1 MLQKSSQAPL
11 FSIVLPTYGVEPY
24 IAQVLTCLQNQ
35 TYSDFEVLVVDDA
48 SPDQSA
54 AIAQHF
60 ADQDA
65 RIRII
70 HHADNQGLSAAR
82 NSGISFAKGCYIT
95 FFDPDDTYEP
105 QLLEKVAE
113 SLDRQCAQ
121 IVLFGHT
128 EDTCNEAGEI
138 TQSLAYPVP
147 VLPLIESPATSA
159 SSHSANNTDRADNAD
174 KSTNSAVVTEASSEC
189 AEGHEY
195 PTPEAFHSMVLTWEK
210 NIHYGYAWNKFYDLA
225 FIKEY
230 RLKFKN
236 NPLIEDLEFNVEA
249 FSCAQTVNVV
259 SEPLYHY
266 AKREQGNLTNKF
278 EPRYFELHQRRIQL
292 LVDQQKAWGLWND
305 ESRAAL
311 GSLYA
316 RYIISALERNN
327 DPRAHMLGSDK
338 KAFVGTL
345 YESKLFNELIP
356 YAQASSPFLNAA
368 YRPLKRKSIAGA
380 LAIGKTVHTAKQSAS
395 GVLQKIKAKR

>member
-1 MLQKSSQAPL
+1 MGALQRSSHIPL
-11 FSIVLPTYGVEPY
+11 FSIILPTYGVESY
-24 IAQVLTCLQNQ
+24 IAQALTCLRNQ
-35 TYSDFEVLVVDDA
+35 IYSDFEVLVVDDA
-48 SPDQSA
+48 SPDQSV
-54 AIAQHF
+54 AIAQRF
-60 ADQDA
+60 ADQDE

-70 HHADNQGLSAAR
+70 HHTDNQGLSAAR
-82 NSGISFAKGCYIT
+82 NSGISFAKGRYIT

-113 SLDRQCAQ
+113 SLDRQRAQ
-121 IVLFGHT
+121 IILFGHT

-147 VLPLIESPATSA
+147 ISSSKEPPEESSVGSSAIPSATSA
-159 SSHSANNTDRADNAD
+159 T
-174 KSTNSAVVTEASSEC
+174 
-189 AEGHEY
+189 HEY
-195 PTPEAFHSMVLTWEK
+195 QSPEAFHPMVLTWEK

-249 FSCAQTVNVV
+249 FSCARTVNVV

-266 AKREQGNLTNKF
+266 AKREQANLTNKF

-368 YRPLKRKSIAGA
+368 YQPLKHKSIAGA
-380 LAIGKTVHTAKQSAS
+380 LAIGKTVHVAKQSAS
-395 GVLQKIKAKR
+395 GALQKIKAKR

>member
-1 MLQKSSQAPL
+1 MGALQRSSHIPL
-11 FSIVLPTYGVEPY
+11 FSIILPTYGVESY
-24 IAQVLTCLQNQ
+24 IAQALTCLRNQ

-48 SPDQSA
+48 SPDQSV
-54 AIAQHF
+54 AIAQRF
-60 ADQDA
+60 ADQDE

-70 HHADNQGLSAAR
+70 HHTDNQGLSAAR
-82 NSGISFAKGCYIT
+82 NSGISLAKGRYIT

-113 SLDRQCAQ
+113 SLDRQRAQ
-121 IVLFGHT
+121 IILFGHT

-147 VLPLIESPATSA
+147 ISSSKEPPEESSVGSSAIPSATSA
-159 SSHSANNTDRADNAD
+159 T
-174 KSTNSAVVTEASSEC
+174 
-189 AEGHEY
+189 HEY
-195 PTPEAFHSMVLTWEK
+195 QSPEAFHPMVLTWEK

-225 FIKEY
+225 FIKEH

-249 FSCAQTVNVV
+249 FSCARTVNVV

-266 AKREQGNLTNKF
+266 AKREQANLTNKF

-368 YRPLKRKSIAGA
+368 YQPLKHKSIAGA
-380 LAIGKTVHTAKQSAS
+380 LAIGKTVHVAKQSAS
-395 GVLQKIKAKR
+395 GALQKIKAKR

>member
-1 MLQKSSQAPL
+1 MGALQRSSHIPL
-11 FSIVLPTYGVEPY
+11 FSIILPTYGVESY
-24 IAQVLTCLQNQ
+24 IAQALTCLRNQ

-48 SPDQSA
+48 SPDQSV
-54 AIAQHF
+54 AIAQRF
-60 ADQDA
+60 ADQDE

-70 HHADNQGLSAAR
+70 HHTDNQGLSAAR
-82 NSGISFAKGCYIT
+82 NSGISFAKGRYIT

-113 SLDRQCAQ
+113 SLDRQRAQ
-121 IVLFGHT
+121 IILFGHT
-128 EDTCNEAGEI
+128 EDTCNEAGGI

-147 VLPLIESPATSA
+147 ISSSKEPPEESSAGSSAIPSATSA
-159 SSHSANNTDRADNAD
+159 T
-174 KSTNSAVVTEASSEC
+174 
-189 AEGHEY
+189 HEY
-195 PTPEAFHSMVLTWEK
+195 QSPEAFHPMVLTWEK
-210 NIHYGYAWNKFYDLA
+210 NIHYGYAWNKFYNLA
-225 FIKEY
+225 FIKEH

-278 EPRYFELHQRRIQL
+278 EPCYFELHQRRIQL

-305 ESRAAL
+305 ESRAVL

-368 YRPLKRKSIAGA
+368 YRPLRHKSIAGA
-380 LAIGKTVHTAKQSAS
+380 LAIGKTVHVAKQSAS
-395 GVLQKIKAKR
+395 GALQKIKAKR

>member
-1 MLQKSSQAPL
+1 MGALQRSSHIPL
-11 FSIVLPTYGVEPY
+11 FSIILPTYGVESY
-24 IAQVLTCLQNQ
+24 IAQALTCLRNQ
-35 TYSDFEVLVVDDA
+35 IYSDFEVLVVDDA
-48 SPDQSA
+48 SPDQSV
-54 AIAQHF
+54 AIAQRF
-60 ADQDA
+60 ADQDE

-70 HHADNQGLSAAR
+70 HHTDNQGLSAAR
-82 NSGISFAKGCYIT
+82 NSGISFAKGRYIT

-113 SLDRQCAQ
+113 SLDRQRAQ
-121 IVLFGHT
+121 IILFGHT

-147 VLPLIESPATSA
+147 ISSSKESPEESSAGSSAIPSATSA
-159 SSHSANNTDRADNAD
+159 T
-174 KSTNSAVVTEASSEC
+174 
-189 AEGHEY
+189 HEY
-195 PTPEAFHSMVLTWEK
+195 QSPEAFHPMVLTWEK
-210 NIHYGYAWNKFYDLA
+210 NIHYGYAWNKFYNLA
-225 FIKEY
+225 FIKEH

-249 FSCAQTVNVV
+249 FSCARTVNVV

-278 EPRYFELHQRRIQL
+278 EPCYFELHQRRIQL

-305 ESRAAL
+305 ESRAVL

-368 YRPLKRKSIAGA
+368 YQPLKRKSIAGA
-380 LAIGKTVHTAKQSAS
+380 LALGKAVHATKQSAS
-395 GVLQKIKAKR
+395 GALQKIKAKR

>member
-1 MLQKSSQAPL
+1 MGALQRSSHIPL
-11 FSIVLPTYGVEPY
+11 FSIILPTYGVESY
-24 IAQVLTCLQNQ
+24 IAQALTCLRNQ

-48 SPDQSA
+48 SPDQSV
-54 AIAQHF
+54 AIAQRF
-60 ADQDA
+60 ADQDE

-70 HHADNQGLSAAR
+70 HHTDNQGLSAAR
-82 NSGISFAKGCYIT
+82 NSGISFAKGRYIT

-113 SLDRQCAQ
+113 SLDRQRAQ
-121 IVLFGHT
+121 IILFGHT
-128 EDTCNEAGEI
+128 EDVYNEAGEI
-138 TQSLAYPVP
+138 TQSLAYSVP
-147 VLPLIESPATSA
+147 ISSSKEPSEESSVGSSAIPSATSA
-159 SSHSANNTDRADNAD
+159 T
-174 KSTNSAVVTEASSEC
+174 
-189 AEGHEY
+189 HEY
-195 PTPEAFHSMVLTWEK
+195 QSPEAFHPMVLTWEK

-225 FIKEY
+225 FIKEH

-278 EPRYFELHQRRIQL
+278 EPCYFELHQRRIQL

-305 ESRAAL
+305 ESRAVL

-327 DPRAHMLGSDK
+327 DPRAHMPGSDK

-368 YRPLKRKSIAGA
+368 YRPLRHKSIAGA
-380 LAIGKTVHTAKQSAS
+380 LAIGKTVHVAKQSAS
-395 GVLQKIKAKR
+395 GALQKIKAKR

>member
-1 MLQKSSQAPL
+1 MGALQRSSHIPL
-11 FSIVLPTYGVEPY
+11 FSIILPTYGVESY
-24 IAQVLTCLQNQ
+24 IAQALTCLRNQ
-35 TYSDFEVLVVDDA
+35 IYSDFEVLVVDDA
-48 SPDQSA
+48 SPDQSV
-54 AIAQHF
+54 AIAQRF
-60 ADQDA
+60 ADQDE

-70 HHADNQGLSAAR
+70 HHTDNQGLSAAR
-82 NSGISFAKGCYIT
+82 NSGISFAKGRYIT

-113 SLDRQCAQ
+113 SLDRQRAQ
-121 IVLFGHT
+121 IILFGHT

-147 VLPLIESPATSA
+147 ISSSKEPPEESSVGSSAIPSATSA
-159 SSHSANNTDRADNAD
+159 T
-174 KSTNSAVVTEASSEC
+174 
-189 AEGHEY
+189 HEY
-195 PTPEAFHSMVLTWEK
+195 QSPEAFHPMVLTWEK

-225 FIKEY
+225 FIKEH

-249 FSCAQTVNVV
+249 FSCARTVNVV

-266 AKREQGNLTNKF
+266 AKREQANLTNKF

-316 RYIISALERNN
+316 RYIISAFERNN

-368 YRPLKRKSIAGA
+368 YQPLKHKSIAGA
-380 LAIGKTVHTAKQSAS
+380 LAIGKTVHVAKQSAS
-395 GVLQKIKAKR
+395 GALQKIKAKR

>member
-1 MLQKSSQAPL
+1 MGALQRSSHIPL
-11 FSIVLPTYGVEPY
+11 FSIVLPTYGVESY
-24 IAQVLTCLQNQ
+24 IAQALTCLRNQ

-48 SPDQSA
+48 SPDQSV
-54 AIAQHF
+54 AIAQRF
-60 ADQDA
+60 ADQDE

-82 NSGISFAKGCYIT
+82 NSGLSFAKGRYIT

-105 QLLEKVAE
+105 QLLEKVSE
-113 SLDRQCAQ
+113 SLDRQRAQ
-121 IVLFGHT
+121 IILFGHT

-147 VLPLIESPATSA
+147 ISSSKEPPEESSVGSSAIPSATSA
-159 SSHSANNTDRADNAD
+159 T
-174 KSTNSAVVTEASSEC
+174 
-189 AEGHEY
+189 HEY
-195 PTPEAFHSMVLTWEK
+195 QSPEAFHPMVLTWEK

-225 FIKEY
+225 FIKEH

-249 FSCAQTVNVV
+249 FSCARTVNVV

-266 AKREQGNLTNKF
+266 AKREQANLTNKF
-278 EPRYFELHQRRIQL
+278 EPCYFELHQRRIQL
-292 LVDQQKAWGLWND
+292 LVDQQKAWGLWNG

-368 YRPLKRKSIAGA
+368 YQPLKHKSIAGA
-380 LAIGKTVHTAKQSAS
+380 LAIGKTVHVAKQSAS
-395 GVLQKIKAKR
+395 GALQKIKAKR

>member
-1 MLQKSSQAPL
+1 MGALQRSSHIPL
-11 FSIVLPTYGVEPY
+11 FSIILPTYGVESY
-24 IAQVLTCLQNQ
+24 IAQALTCLRNQ

-48 SPDQSA
+48 SPDQSV
-54 AIAQHF
+54 AIAQRF
-60 ADQDA
+60 ADQDE

-70 HHADNQGLSAAR
+70 HHTDNQGLSAAR
-82 NSGISFAKGCYIT
+82 NSGISFAKGRYIT

-113 SLDRQCAQ
+113 SLDRQRAQ
-121 IVLFGHT
+121 IILFGHT

-147 VLPLIESPATSA
+147 ISSSKEPPEESSVGSSAIPSATSA
-159 SSHSANNTDRADNAD
+159 T
-174 KSTNSAVVTEASSEC
+174 
-189 AEGHEY
+189 HEY
-195 PTPEAFHSMVLTWEK
+195 QSPEAFHPMVLTWEK

-225 FIKEY
+225 FIKEH

-278 EPRYFELHQRRIQL
+278 EPCYFELHQRRIQL

-305 ESRAAL
+305 ESRAVL

-368 YRPLKRKSIAGA
+368 YRPLKHKSIAGA
-380 LAIGKTVHTAKQSAS
+380 LAIGKTVHVAKQSAS
-395 GVLQKIKAKR
+395 GALQKIKAKR

>member
-1 MLQKSSQAPL
+1 MGALQRSSHIPL
-11 FSIVLPTYGVEPY
+11 FSIILPTYGVESY
-24 IAQVLTCLQNQ
+24 IAQALTCLRNQ
-35 TYSDFEVLVVDDA
+35 TYFDFEVLVVDDA
-48 SPDQSA
+48 SPDQSV
-54 AIAQHF
+54 AIAQRF
-60 ADQDA
+60 ADQDE

-70 HHADNQGLSAAR
+70 HHTDNQGLSAAR
-82 NSGISFAKGCYIT
+82 NSGISFAKGRYIT

-113 SLDRQCAQ
+113 SLDWQRAQ
-121 IVLFGHT
+121 IILFGHT

-147 VLPLIESPATSA
+147 ISSSKEPPEESSAGSSAIPSATSA
-159 SSHSANNTDRADNAD
+159 T
-174 KSTNSAVVTEASSEC
+174 
-189 AEGHEY
+189 HEY
-195 PTPEAFHSMVLTWEK
+195 QSPEAFHSMVLTWEK

-225 FIKEY
+225 FIKEH

-249 FSCAQTVNVV
+249 FSCARTVNVV

-266 AKREQGNLTNKF
+266 AKREQANLTNKF

-368 YRPLKRKSIAGA
+368 YRPLKHKSIAGA
-380 LAIGKTVHTAKQSAS
+380 LAIGKTVHVAKQSAS
-395 GVLQKIKAKR
+395 GALQKIKAKR

>member
-1 MLQKSSQAPL
+1 MGALQRSSHIPL
-11 FSIVLPTYGVEPY
+11 FSIILPTYGIESY
-24 IAQVLTCLQNQ
+24 IAQALTCLRNQ

-48 SPDQSA
+48 SPDQSV
-54 AIAQHF
+54 AIAQRF
-60 ADQDA
+60 ADQDE

-70 HHADNQGLSAAR
+70 HHTDNQGLSAAR
-82 NSGISFAKGCYIT
+82 NSGISFAKGRYIT

-113 SLDRQCAQ
+113 SLDRQRAQ
-121 IVLFGHT
+121 IILFGHT

-147 VLPLIESPATSA
+147 ISSSKEPPEESSVGSSAIPSATSA
-159 SSHSANNTDRADNAD
+159 T
-174 KSTNSAVVTEASSEC
+174 
-189 AEGHEY
+189 HEY
-195 PTPEAFHSMVLTWEK
+195 QSPEAFHPMVLTWEK

-225 FIKEY
+225 FIKEH

-278 EPRYFELHQRRIQL
+278 EPCYFELHQRRIQL

-368 YRPLKRKSIAGA
+368 YQPLKHKSIAGA
-380 LAIGKTVHTAKQSAS
+380 LAIGKTVHVAKQSAS
-395 GVLQKIKAKR
+395 GALQKIKAKR

>member
-1 MLQKSSQAPL
+1 MGALQRSSHIPL
-11 FSIVLPTYGVEPY
+11 FSIILPTYGVESY
-24 IAQVLTCLQNQ
+24 IAQALTCLRNQ
-35 TYSDFEVLVVDDA
+35 TYFDFEVLVVDDA
-48 SPDQSA
+48 SPDQSV
-54 AIAQHF
+54 AIAQRF
-60 ADQDA
+60 ADQDE

-70 HHADNQGLSAAR
+70 HHTDNQGLSAAR
-82 NSGISFAKGCYIT
+82 NSGISFAKGRYIT

-113 SLDRQCAQ
+113 SLDRQRAQ
-121 IVLFGHT
+121 IILFGHT

-147 VLPLIESPATSA
+147 ISSSKEPPEESSVGSSAIPSATSA
-159 SSHSANNTDRADNAD
+159 T
-174 KSTNSAVVTEASSEC
+174 
-189 AEGHEY
+189 HEY
-195 PTPEAFHSMVLTWEK
+195 QSPEAFHPMVLTWEK

-225 FIKEY
+225 FIKEH

-278 EPRYFELHQRRIQL
+278 EPCYFELHQRRIQL

-305 ESRAAL
+305 ESRAVL

-368 YRPLKRKSIAGA
+368 YQPLKRKSIAGA

>member
-1 MLQKSSQAPL
+1 MGALQRSSHIPL
-11 FSIVLPTYGVEPY
+11 FSIILPTYGVESY
-24 IAQVLTCLQNQ
+24 IAQALACLRNQ

-48 SPDQSA
+48 SPDQSV
-54 AIAQHF
+54 AIAQRF
-60 ADQDA
+60 ADQDE

-70 HHADNQGLSAAR
+70 HHTDNQGLSAAR
-82 NSGISFAKGCYIT
+82 NSGISFAKGRYIT

-113 SLDRQCAQ
+113 SLDRQRAQ
-121 IVLFGHT
+121 IILFGHT
-128 EDTCNEAGEI
+128 EDIYNEAGEI

-147 VLPLIESPATSA
+147 VLPLEESPAESPVASAMTSTA
-159 SSHSANNTDRADNAD
+159 Y
-174 KSTNSAVVTEASSEC
+174 
-189 AEGHEY
+189 EY
-195 PTPEAFHSMVLTWEK
+195 QSPDAFHSMVLTWEK

-225 FIKEY
+225 FIKEHN
-230 RLKFKN
+230 LTFKN

-249 FSCAQTVNVV
+249 FSCARTVNVV

-368 YRPLKRKSIAGA
+368 YQPLKHKSIAGA
-380 LAIGKTVHTAKQSAS
+380 LALGKAVHATKQSAS

>member
-1 MLQKSSQAPL
+1 MGALQRSSHIPL
-11 FSIVLPTYGVEPY
+11 FSIILPTYGVESY
-24 IAQVLTCLQNQ
+24 IAQALTCLRNQ

-48 SPDQSA
+48 SPDQSI
-54 AIAQHF
+54 AIAQRF
-60 ADQDA
+60 ADQDE

-82 NSGISFAKGCYIT
+82 NSGLSFAKGRYIT

-113 SLDRQCAQ
+113 SLDRQRAQ
-121 IVLFGHT
+121 IILFGHT
-128 EDTCNEAGEI
+128 EDVYNEAGEI
-138 TQSLAYPVP
+138 TQSLAYSVP
-147 VLPLIESPATSA
+147 ISSSKEPSEESSVGSSAIPSATSA
-159 SSHSANNTDRADNAD
+159 T
-174 KSTNSAVVTEASSEC
+174 
-189 AEGHEY
+189 HEY
-195 PTPEAFHSMVLTWEK
+195 QSPEAFHPMVLTWEK

-225 FIKEY
+225 FIKEH

-249 FSCAQTVNVV
+249 FSCARTVNVV

-278 EPRYFELHQRRIQL
+278 EPCYFELHQRRIQL

-305 ESRAAL
+305 ESRAVL

-368 YRPLKRKSIAGA
+368 YRPLRHKSIAGA
-380 LAIGKTVHTAKQSAS
+380 LAIGKTVHVAKQSAS
-395 GVLQKIKAKR
+395 GALQKIKAKR

>member
-1 MLQKSSQAPL
+1 MGALQRSSHIPL
-11 FSIVLPTYGVEPY
+11 FSIILPTYGVESY
-24 IAQVLTCLQNQ
+24 IAQALTCLRNQ
-35 TYSDFEVLVVDDA
+35 IYSDFEVLVVDDA
-48 SPDQSA
+48 SPDQSV
-54 AIAQHF
+54 AIAQRF
-60 ADQDA
+60 ADQDE

-70 HHADNQGLSAAR
+70 HHTDNQGLSAAR
-82 NSGISFAKGCYIT
+82 NSGISYAKGRYIT

-113 SLDRQCAQ
+113 SLDRQRAQ
-121 IVLFGHT
+121 IILFGHT

-147 VLPLIESPATSA
+147 ISSSKEPPEESSVGSSAIPSATSA
-159 SSHSANNTDRADNAD
+159 T
-174 KSTNSAVVTEASSEC
+174 
-189 AEGHEY
+189 HEY
-195 PTPEAFHSMVLTWEK
+195 QSPEAFHPMVLTWEK

-225 FIKEY
+225 FIKEH

-278 EPRYFELHQRRIQL
+278 EPCYFELHQRRIQL

-305 ESRAAL
+305 ESRAVL

-368 YRPLKRKSIAGA
+368 YRPLRHKSIAGA
-380 LAIGKTVHTAKQSAS
+380 LAIGKTVHVAKQSAS
-395 GVLQKIKAKR
+395 GALQKIKAKR

>member
-1 MLQKSSQAPL
+1 MGALQRSSHIPL
-11 FSIVLPTYGVEPY
+11 FSIILPTYGVESY
-24 IAQVLTCLQNQ
+24 IAQALTCLRNQ
-35 TYSDFEVLVVDDA
+35 IYSDFEVLVVDDA
-48 SPDQSA
+48 SPDQSV
-54 AIAQHF
+54 AIAQRF
-60 ADQDA
+60 ADQDE

-70 HHADNQGLSAAR
+70 HHTDNQGLSAAR
-82 NSGISFAKGCYIT
+82 NSGISFAKGRYIT

-113 SLDRQCAQ
+113 SLDRQRAQ
-121 IVLFGHT
+121 IILFGHT

-147 VLPLIESPATSA
+147 ISSSKEPPEESSVGSSAIPSATSA
-159 SSHSANNTDRADNAD
+159 T
-174 KSTNSAVVTEASSEC
+174 
-189 AEGHEY
+189 HEY
-195 PTPEAFHSMVLTWEK
+195 QSLEAFHPMVLTWEK

-225 FIKEY
+225 FIKEH

-249 FSCAQTVNVV
+249 FSCARTVNVV

-266 AKREQGNLTNKF
+266 AKREQANLTNKF

-345 YESKLFNELIP
+345 YESKFFNELIP

-368 YRPLKRKSIAGA
+368 YQPLKHKSIAGA
-380 LAIGKTVHTAKQSAS
+380 LAIGKTVHVAKQSAS
-395 GVLQKIKAKR
+395 GALQKIKAKR

>member
-1 MLQKSSQAPL
+1 MDSLQIPL

-24 IAQVLTCLQNQ
+24 IAQALACLQSQ
-35 TYSDFEVLVVDDA
+35 TFSDFEILVVDDA
-48 SPDQSA
+48 SPDQSI

-60 ADQDA
+60 ADQDE

-70 HHADNQGLSAAR
+70 HHAVNQGLSAAR
-82 NSGISFAKGCYIT
+82 NTGISYAKGRYIT
-95 FFDPDDTYEP
+95 FFDPDDTYES
-105 QLLEKVAE
+105 QLLERVAA
-113 SLDRQCAQ
+113 SLNRQEAQ

-128 EDTCNEAGEI
+128 EDIYNEAGEI
-138 TQSLAYPVP
+138 TQSLDYLVP
-147 VLPLIESPATSA
+147 VVPSEESPVM
-159 SSHSANNTDRADNAD
+159 
-174 KSTNSAVVTEASSEC
+174 SAVY
-189 AEGHEY
+189 EY
-195 PTPEAFHSMVLTWEK
+195 QKPEAFHPMVLTWEK

-225 FIKEY
+225 FIKEHD
-230 RLKFKN
+230 LAFKN
-236 NPLIEDLEFNVEA
+236 NPLIEDLEFNVEV
-249 FSCAQTVNVV
+249 FSYAQTVNVI

-278 EPRYFELHQRRIQL
+278 EPRYFDLHQRRIQL

-305 ESRAAL
+305 ESRAIL

-345 YESKLFNELIP
+345 YEGKLFNELIP
-356 YAQASSPFLNAA
+356 YAKASSPFLNAA
-368 YRPLKRKSIAGA
+368 YQPLKHKSIAGA
-380 LAIGKTVHTAKQSAS
+380 LALGKAVHAAKQSAS
-395 GVLQKIKAKR
+395 GTLQVIKAKR

>member
-1 MLQKSSQAPL
+1 MGALQRSSHIPL
-11 FSIVLPTYGVEPY
+11 FSIILPTYGVEPY
-24 IAQVLTCLQNQ
+24 IAQALTCLQNQ

-48 SPDQSA
+48 SPDQSV

-82 NSGISFAKGCYIT
+82 NSGISFAKGRYIT

-113 SLDRQCAQ
+113 SLDRQRAQ
-121 IVLFGHT
+121 IILFGHT
-128 EDTCNEAGEI
+128 EDVYNEAGEI

-147 VLPLIESPATSA
+147 ISSSKEPPEESSVGSSAIPSATSA
-159 SSHSANNTDRADNAD
+159 T
-174 KSTNSAVVTEASSEC
+174 
-189 AEGHEY
+189 HEY
-195 PTPEAFHSMVLTWEK
+195 QSPEAFHPMVLTWEK
-210 NIHYGYAWNKFYDLA
+210 NIHYGYAWNKFYNLA
-225 FIKEY
+225 FIKEH

-249 FSCAQTVNVV
+249 FSCARTVNVV

-266 AKREQGNLTNKF
+266 AKREQSNLTNKF
-278 EPRYFELHQRRIQL
+278 EPCYFELHQRRIQL

-305 ESRAAL
+305 ESRAIL

-368 YRPLKRKSIAGA
+368 YQPLKHKSIAGA
-380 LAIGKTVHTAKQSAS
+380 LAIGKTVHAAKQSAS
-395 GVLQKIKAKR
+395 GALQKIKAKR

>member
-1 MLQKSSQAPL
+1 MGALQRSSHIPL
-11 FSIVLPTYGVEPY
+11 FSIILPTYGVESY
-24 IAQVLTCLQNQ
+24 IAQALTCLRNQ
-35 TYSDFEVLVVDDA
+35 IYSDFEVLVVDDA
-48 SPDQSA
+48 SPDQSV
-54 AIAQHF
+54 AIAQRF
-60 ADQDA
+60 ADQDE

-70 HHADNQGLSAAR
+70 HHTDNQGLSAAR
-82 NSGISFAKGCYIT
+82 NSGISFAKGRYIT

-113 SLDRQCAQ
+113 SLDRQRAQ
-121 IVLFGHT
+121 IILFGHT

-147 VLPLIESPATSA
+147 ISSSKEPPEESSAGSSAIPSATSA
-159 SSHSANNTDRADNAD
+159 T
-174 KSTNSAVVTEASSEC
+174 
-189 AEGHEY
+189 HEY
-195 PTPEAFHSMVLTWEK
+195 QSPEAFHPMVLTWEK

-225 FIKEY
+225 FIKEH

-249 FSCAQTVNVV
+249 FSCARTVNVV

-266 AKREQGNLTNKF
+266 AKREQANLTNKF

-368 YRPLKRKSIAGA
+368 YQPLKHKSIAGA
-380 LAIGKTVHTAKQSAS
+380 LAIGKTVHVAKQSAS
-395 GVLQKIKAKR
+395 GALQKIKAKR

>member
-24 IAQVLTCLQNQ
+24 IAQALTCLQNQ
-35 TYSDFEVLVVDDA
+35 TYSNFEVLVVDDA

-82 NSGISFAKGCYIT
+82 NSGISFAKGRYIT

-105 QLLEKVAE
+105 RLLEKVAE
-113 SLDRQCAQ
+113 SLDRQRAQ
-121 IVLFGHT
+121 IILFGHT

-138 TQSLAYPVP
+138 TQSLAYSVP
-147 VLPLIESPATSA
+147 ISSSKEPPEESSVGSSAIPSATSA
-159 SSHSANNTDRADNAD
+159 T
-174 KSTNSAVVTEASSEC
+174 
-189 AEGHEY
+189 HEY
-195 PTPEAFHSMVLTWEK
+195 QSPEAFHPMVLTWEK

-225 FIKEY
+225 FIKEH

-278 EPRYFELHQRRIQL
+278 EPCYFELHQRRIQL

-305 ESRAAL
+305 ESRAVL

-356 YAQASSPFLNAA
+356 YAQASSPFLNAV
-368 YRPLKRKSIAGA
+368 YQPLKHKSIAGA
-380 LAIGKTVHTAKQSAS
+380 LAIGKTVHIAKQSAS

>member
-1 MLQKSSQAPL
+1 MGALQRSSHIPL
-11 FSIVLPTYGVEPY
+11 FSIILPTYGVESY
-24 IAQVLTCLQNQ
+24 IAQALTCLRNQ
-35 TYSDFEVLVVDDA
+35 IYSDFEVLVVDDA
-48 SPDQSA
+48 SPDQSV
-54 AIAQHF
+54 AIAQRF
-60 ADQDA
+60 ADQDE

-70 HHADNQGLSAAR
+70 HHTDNQGLSAAR
-82 NSGISFAKGCYIT
+82 NSGISFAKGRYIT

-113 SLDRQCAQ
+113 SLDRQRAQ
-121 IVLFGHT
+121 IILFGHT

-147 VLPLIESPATSA
+147 ISSSKEPPEESSAGSSAIPSATSA
-159 SSHSANNTDRADNAD
+159 T
-174 KSTNSAVVTEASSEC
+174 
-189 AEGHEY
+189 HEY
-195 PTPEAFHSMVLTWEK
+195 QSPEAFHPMVLTWEK
-210 NIHYGYAWNKFYDLA
+210 NIHYGYAWNKFYNLA
-225 FIKEY
+225 FIKEH

-249 FSCAQTVNVV
+249 FSCARTVNVV

-278 EPRYFELHQRRIQL
+278 EPCYFELHQRRIQL

-305 ESRAAL
+305 ESRAVL

-368 YRPLKRKSIAGA
+368 YQPLKRKSIAGA

>member
-1 MLQKSSQAPL
+1 MGALQRSSHIPL
-11 FSIVLPTYGVEPY
+11 FSIILPTYGVESY
-24 IAQVLTCLQNQ
+24 IAQALTCLRNQ

-48 SPDQSA
+48 SPDQSV
-54 AIAQHF
+54 AIAQRF
-60 ADQDA
+60 ADQDE

-70 HHADNQGLSAAR
+70 HHTDNQGLSAAR
-82 NSGISFAKGCYIT
+82 NSGISFAKGRYIT

-113 SLDRQCAQ
+113 SLDRQRAQ
-121 IVLFGHT
+121 IILFGHT

-138 TQSLAYPVP
+138 TQSFAYPVP
-147 VLPLIESPATSA
+147 ISSSKEPPEESSVGSSAIPSATSA
-159 SSHSANNTDRADNAD
+159 T
-174 KSTNSAVVTEASSEC
+174 
-189 AEGHEY
+189 HEY
-195 PTPEAFHSMVLTWEK
+195 QLPEAFHPMVLTWEK

-225 FIKEY
+225 FIKEH

-249 FSCAQTVNVV
+249 FSCARTVNVV

-266 AKREQGNLTNKF
+266 AKREQANLTNKF

-305 ESRAAL
+305 ESRAVL

-368 YRPLKRKSIAGA
+368 YQPLKHKSIAGA
-380 LAIGKTVHTAKQSAS
+380 LAIGKTVHVAKQSAS
-395 GVLQKIKAKR
+395 GALQKIKAKR

>member
-1 MLQKSSQAPL
+1 MGALQRSSHIPP
-11 FSIVLPTYGVEPY
+11 FSIILPTYGVEPY
-24 IAQVLTCLQNQ
+24 IAQALTCLQNQ

-48 SPDQSA
+48 SPDQSV

-70 HHADNQGLSAAR
+70 YHADNQGLSAAR
-82 NSGISFAKGCYIT
+82 NSGISFAKGRYIT

-113 SLDRQCAQ
+113 SLDRQRAQ
-121 IVLFGHT
+121 IILFGHT

-147 VLPLIESPATSA
+147 ISSSKEPPEESSVGSSAIPSATSA
-159 SSHSANNTDRADNAD
+159 T
-174 KSTNSAVVTEASSEC
+174 
-189 AEGHEY
+189 HEY
-195 PTPEAFHSMVLTWEK
+195 QSPEAFHPMVLTWEK
-210 NIHYGYAWNKFYDLA
+210 NIHYGYAWNKFYNLA
-225 FIKEY
+225 FIKEH

-249 FSCAQTVNVV
+249 FSCARTVNVV

-278 EPRYFELHQRRIQL
+278 EPCYFELHQRRIQL

-356 YAQASSPFLNAA
+356 YAHASSPFLNAA
-368 YRPLKRKSIAGA
+368 YQPLKHKSIAGA
-380 LAIGKTVHTAKQSAS
+380 LAIGKTVHAAKQSAS
-395 GVLQKIKAKR
+395 GALQKIKAKR

>member
-1 MLQKSSQAPL
+1 MGALQRSSHIPL
-11 FSIVLPTYGVEPY
+11 FSIILPTYGVESY
-24 IAQVLTCLQNQ
+24 IAQALTCLRNQ

-48 SPDQSA
+48 SPDQSV
-54 AIAQHF
+54 AIAQRF
-60 ADQDA
+60 ADQDE

-70 HHADNQGLSAAR
+70 HHTDNQGLSAAR
-82 NSGISFAKGCYIT
+82 NSGISFAKGRYIT

-113 SLDRQCAQ
+113 SLDRQRAQ
-121 IVLFGHT
+121 IILFGHT

-147 VLPLIESPATSA
+147 ISSSKEPPEESSVGSSAIPSATSA
-159 SSHSANNTDRADNAD
+159 T
-174 KSTNSAVVTEASSEC
+174 
-189 AEGHEY
+189 HEY
-195 PTPEAFHSMVLTWEK
+195 QSPEAFHPMVLTWEK

-225 FIKEY
+225 FIKEH

-278 EPRYFELHQRRIQL
+278 EPCYFELHQRRIQL

-305 ESRAAL
+305 ESRAVL

-356 YAQASSPFLNAA
+356 YAQASSPFLNAV
-368 YRPLKRKSIAGA
+368 YQPLKHKSIAGA

>member
-1 MLQKSSQAPL
+1 MGALQRSSHIPL
-11 FSIVLPTYGVEPY
+11 FSIILPTYGVESY
-24 IAQVLTCLQNQ
+24 IAQALTCLRNQ
-35 TYSDFEVLVVDDA
+35 IYSDFEVLVVDDA
-48 SPDQSA
+48 SPDQSV
-54 AIAQHF
+54 AIAQRF
-60 ADQDA
+60 ADQDE

-70 HHADNQGLSAAR
+70 HHTDNQGLSAAR
-82 NSGISFAKGCYIT
+82 NSGISFAKGRYIT

-113 SLDRQCAQ
+113 SLDRQRAQ
-121 IVLFGHT
+121 IILFGHT
-128 EDTCNEAGEI
+128 EDVYNEAREI

-147 VLPLIESPATSA
+147 ISSSKEPSEESSVGSSAIPSATSA
-159 SSHSANNTDRADNAD
+159 T
-174 KSTNSAVVTEASSEC
+174 
-189 AEGHEY
+189 HEY
-195 PTPEAFHSMVLTWEK
+195 QSPEAFHPMVLTWEK

-225 FIKEY
+225 FIKEH

-278 EPRYFELHQRRIQL
+278 EPCYFELHQRRIQL

-305 ESRAAL
+305 ESRAVL

-368 YRPLKRKSIAGA
+368 YRPLKHKSIAGA
-380 LAIGKTVHTAKQSAS
+380 LAIGKTVHVAKQSAS
-395 GVLQKIKAKR
+395 GALQKIKAKR

>member
-1 MLQKSSQAPL
+1 MGALQRSSHIPL
-11 FSIVLPTYGVEPY
+11 FSIILPTYGVESY
-24 IAQVLTCLQNQ
+24 IAQALTCLRNQ
-35 TYSDFEVLVVDDA
+35 IYSDFEVLVVDDA
-48 SPDQSA
+48 SPDQSV
-54 AIAQHF
+54 AIAQRF
-60 ADQDA
+60 ADQDE

-70 HHADNQGLSAAR
+70 HHTDNQGLSAAR
-82 NSGISFAKGCYIT
+82 NSGISFAKGRYIT

-113 SLDRQCAQ
+113 SLDRQRAQ
-121 IVLFGHT
+121 IILFGHT

-147 VLPLIESPATSA
+147 ISSSKEPPEESSVGSSAIPSATSA
-159 SSHSANNTDRADNAD
+159 T
-174 KSTNSAVVTEASSEC
+174 
-189 AEGHEY
+189 HEY
-195 PTPEAFHSMVLTWEK
+195 QSPEAFHPMVLTWEK

-249 FSCAQTVNVV
+249 FSCARTVNVV

-266 AKREQGNLTNKF
+266 AKREQANLTNKF

-368 YRPLKRKSIAGA
+368 YRPLKHKSIAGA
-380 LAIGKTVHTAKQSAS
+380 LAIGKTVHVAKQSAS
-395 GVLQKIKAKR
+395 GALQKIKAKR

>member
-1 MLQKSSQAPL
+1 MGALQRSSHIPL
-11 FSIVLPTYGVEPY
+11 FSIILPTYGVESY
-24 IAQVLTCLQNQ
+24 IAQALTCLRNQ

-48 SPDQSA
+48 SPDQSV
-54 AIAQHF
+54 AIAQRF
-60 ADQDA
+60 ADQDE

-82 NSGISFAKGCYIT
+82 NSGLSFAKGRYIT

-113 SLDRQCAQ
+113 SLDRQRAQ
-121 IVLFGHT
+121 IILFGHT

-147 VLPLIESPATSA
+147 ISSSKEPPEESSVGSSAIPSATSA
-159 SSHSANNTDRADNAD
+159 T
-174 KSTNSAVVTEASSEC
+174 
-189 AEGHEY
+189 HEY
-195 PTPEAFHSMVLTWEK
+195 QSPEAFHPMVLTWEK

-225 FIKEY
+225 FIKEH

-278 EPRYFELHQRRIQL
+278 EPCYFELHQRRIQL

-368 YRPLKRKSIAGA
+368 YQPLKHKSIAGA
-380 LAIGKTVHTAKQSAS
+380 LAIGKTVHVAKQSAS
-395 GVLQKIKAKR
+395 GALQKIKAKR

>member
-1 MLQKSSQAPL
+1 MGALQRSSHIPL
-11 FSIVLPTYGVEPY
+11 FSIILPTYGVESY
-24 IAQVLTCLQNQ
+24 IAQALTCLRNQ
-35 TYSDFEVLVVDDA
+35 IYSDFEVLVVDDA
-48 SPDQSA
+48 SPDQSV
-54 AIAQHF
+54 AIAQRF
-60 ADQDA
+60 ADQDE

-70 HHADNQGLSAAR
+70 HHTDNQGLSAAR
-82 NSGISFAKGCYIT
+82 NSGISFAKGRYIT

-113 SLDRQCAQ
+113 SLDRQRAQ
-121 IVLFGHT
+121 IILFGHT

-147 VLPLIESPATSA
+147 ISSSKEPPEESSVGSSAIPSATSA
-159 SSHSANNTDRADNAD
+159 T
-174 KSTNSAVVTEASSEC
+174 
-189 AEGHEY
+189 HEY
-195 PTPEAFHSMVLTWEK
+195 QSPEAFHPMVLTWEK
-210 NIHYGYAWNKFYDLA
+210 NIHYGYAWNKFYNLA
-225 FIKEY
+225 FIKEH

-249 FSCAQTVNVV
+249 FSCARTVNVV

-266 AKREQGNLTNKF
+266 AKREQANLTNKF

-368 YRPLKRKSIAGA
+368 YQPLKHKSIAGA
-380 LAIGKTVHTAKQSAS
+380 LAIGKTVHVAKQSAS
-395 GVLQKIKAKR
+395 GALQKIKAKR

>member
-1 MLQKSSQAPL
+1 MGALQRSSHIPL
-11 FSIVLPTYGVEPY
+11 FSILLPTYGVESY
-24 IAQVLTCLQNQ
+24 IAQALTCLRNQ
-35 TYSDFEVLVVDDA
+35 IYSDFEVLVVDDA
-48 SPDQSA
+48 SPDQSV
-54 AIAQHF
+54 AIAQRF
-60 ADQDA
+60 TDQDE

-70 HHADNQGLSAAR
+70 HHTDNQGLSAAR
-82 NSGISFAKGCYIT
+82 NSGISFAKGRYIT

-113 SLDRQCAQ
+113 SLDRQRAQ
-121 IVLFGHT
+121 IILFGHT

-147 VLPLIESPATSA
+147 ISSSKEPPEESSVGSSAIPSATSA
-159 SSHSANNTDRADNAD
+159 T
-174 KSTNSAVVTEASSEC
+174 
-189 AEGHEY
+189 HEY
-195 PTPEAFHSMVLTWEK
+195 QSPEAFHPMVLTWEK

-249 FSCAQTVNVV
+249 FSCARTVNVV

-266 AKREQGNLTNKF
+266 AKREQANLTNKF

-368 YRPLKRKSIAGA
+368 YRPLKHKSIAGA
-380 LAIGKTVHTAKQSAS
+380 LAIGKTVHVAKQSTS
-395 GVLQKIKAKR
+395 GALQKIKAKR

>member
-1 MLQKSSQAPL
+1 MGALQRSSHIPL
-11 FSIVLPTYGVEPY
+11 FSIILPTYGVESY
-24 IAQVLTCLQNQ
+24 IAQALTCLRNQ
-35 TYSDFEVLVVDDA
+35 IYSDFEVLVVDDA
-48 SPDQSA
+48 SPDQSV
-54 AIAQHF
+54 AIAQRF
-60 ADQDA
+60 ADQDE

-70 HHADNQGLSAAR
+70 HHTDNQGLSAAR
-82 NSGISFAKGCYIT
+82 NSGISFAKGRYIT

-113 SLDRQCAQ
+113 SLDRQRAQ
-121 IVLFGHT
+121 IILFGHT

-147 VLPLIESPATSA
+147 ISSSKEPPEESSVGSSAIPSATSA
-159 SSHSANNTDRADNAD
+159 T
-174 KSTNSAVVTEASSEC
+174 
-189 AEGHEY
+189 HEY
-195 PTPEAFHSMVLTWEK
+195 QSPEAFHPMVLTWEK

-249 FSCAQTVNVV
+249 FSCARTVNVV

-266 AKREQGNLTNKF
+266 AKREQANLTNKF

-368 YRPLKRKSIAGA
+368 YRPLKHKSIAGA
-380 LAIGKTVHTAKQSAS
+380 LAIGKTVHVAKQSTS
-395 GVLQKIKAKR
+395 GALQKIKAKR

>member
-1 MLQKSSQAPL
+1 MGALQRSSHIPL
-11 FSIVLPTYGVEPY
+11 FSIILPTYGVESY
-24 IAQVLTCLQNQ
+24 IAQALTCLRNQ
-35 TYSDFEVLVVDDA
+35 TYFDFEVLVVDDA
-48 SPDQSA
+48 SPDQSV
-54 AIAQHF
+54 AIAQRF
-60 ADQDA
+60 ADQDE

-70 HHADNQGLSAAR
+70 HHTDNQGLSAAR
-82 NSGISFAKGCYIT
+82 NSGISFAKGRYIT

-113 SLDRQCAQ
+113 SLDRQRAQ
-121 IVLFGHT
+121 IILFGHT
-128 EDTCNEAGEI
+128 EDVYNEAGEI

-147 VLPLIESPATSA
+147 ISSSKEPPEESSAGSSAIPSATSA
-159 SSHSANNTDRADNAD
+159 T
-174 KSTNSAVVTEASSEC
+174 
-189 AEGHEY
+189 HEY
-195 PTPEAFHSMVLTWEK
+195 QSPEAFHPMVLTWEK
-210 NIHYGYAWNKFYDLA
+210 NIHYGYAWNKFYNLA
-225 FIKEY
+225 FIKEH

-249 FSCAQTVNVV
+249 FSCARTVNVV

-266 AKREQGNLTNKF
+266 AKREQANLTNKF

-338 KAFVGTL
+338 KAFVETL

-368 YRPLKRKSIAGA
+368 YQPLKHKSIAGA
-380 LAIGKTVHTAKQSAS
+380 LAIGKTVHVAKQSAS
-395 GVLQKIKAKR
+395 GALQKIKAKR

>member
-24 IAQVLTCLQNQ
+24 IAQALTCLQNQ

-48 SPDQSA
+48 SPDQSV
-54 AIAQHF
+54 AIAQRF

-70 HHADNQGLSAAR
+70 HHANNQGLSVAR
-82 NSGISFAKGCYIT
+82 NSGISYAKGCYIT

-105 QLLEKVAE
+105 RLLEKVAE

-128 EDTCNEAGEI
+128 EDIYNEAGEI
-138 TQSLAYPVP
+138 TQSFAYPVP
-147 VLPLIESPATSA
+147 VLPLEESPAESSAASAMTS
-159 SSHSANNTDRADNAD
+159 T
-174 KSTNSAVVTEASSEC
+174 TY
-189 AEGHEY
+189 EY
-195 PTPEAFHSMVLTWEK
+195 PTPEAFHTMVLTWEN

-225 FIKEY
+225 FIKECN
-230 RLKFKN
+230 LTFKN

-249 FSCAQTVNVV
+249 FSYAQTVNVV
-259 SEPLYHY
+259 SDPLYHY
-266 AKREQGNLTNKF
+266 AKREQANLTNKF

-292 LVDQQKAWGLWND
+292 LVDQQKAWGLWSD
-305 ESRAAL
+305 ESRAIL

-368 YRPLKRKSIAGA
+368 YQPLKRKSIAGA

-395 GVLQKIKAKR
+395 GALQKIKAKR

>member
-1 MLQKSSQAPL
+1 MGALQRSSHIPL
-11 FSIVLPTYGVEPY
+11 FSIILPTYGVESY
-24 IAQVLTCLQNQ
+24 IAQALTCLRNQ

-48 SPDQSA
+48 SPDQSV
-54 AIAQHF
+54 AIAQRF
-60 ADQDA
+60 ADQDE

-70 HHADNQGLSAAR
+70 HHTDNQGLSAAR
-82 NSGISFAKGCYIT
+82 NSGISFAKGRYIT
-95 FFDPDDTYEP
+95 FFDPDDTYES

-113 SLDRQCAQ
+113 SLDRQRAQ
-121 IVLFGHT
+121 IILFGHT

-147 VLPLIESPATSA
+147 ISSSKEPPEESSVGSSAIPSATSA
-159 SSHSANNTDRADNAD
+159 T
-174 KSTNSAVVTEASSEC
+174 
-189 AEGHEY
+189 HEY
-195 PTPEAFHSMVLTWEK
+195 QSPEAFHPMVLTWEK

-225 FIKEY
+225 FIKEH

-305 ESRAAL
+305 ESRAVL

-356 YAQASSPFLNAA
+356 YAQASSPFLNAV
-368 YRPLKRKSIAGA
+368 YQPLKHKSIAGA

>member
-1 MLQKSSQAPL
+1 MGALQRSSHIPL
-11 FSIVLPTYGVEPY
+11 FSIILPTYGVESY
-24 IAQVLTCLQNQ
+24 IAQALTCLRNQ
-35 TYSDFEVLVVDDA
+35 IYSDFEVLVVDDA
-48 SPDQSA
+48 SPDQSV
-54 AIAQHF
+54 AIAQRF
-60 ADQDA
+60 ADQDE

-70 HHADNQGLSAAR
+70 HHTDNQGLSAAR
-82 NSGISFAKGCYIT
+82 NSGISFAKGRYIT

-113 SLDRQCAQ
+113 SLDRQRAQ
-121 IVLFGHT
+121 IILFGHT

-138 TQSLAYPVP
+138 TQSLAYLVP
-147 VLPLIESPATSA
+147 ISSSKEPPEESSVGSSAIPSATSA
-159 SSHSANNTDRADNAD
+159 T
-174 KSTNSAVVTEASSEC
+174 
-189 AEGHEY
+189 HEY
-195 PTPEAFHSMVLTWEK
+195 QSPEAFHPMVLTWEK

-249 FSCAQTVNVV
+249 FSCARTVNVV

-266 AKREQGNLTNKF
+266 AKREQANLTNKF

-368 YRPLKRKSIAGA
+368 YRPLKHKSIAGA
-380 LAIGKTVHTAKQSAS
+380 LAIGKTVHVAKQSTS
-395 GVLQKIKAKR
+395 GALQKIKAKR

>member
-1 MLQKSSQAPL
+1 MGALQRSSHIPL
-11 FSIVLPTYGVEPY
+11 FSIILPTYGVESY
-24 IAQVLTCLQNQ
+24 IAQALTCLRNQ
-35 TYSDFEVLVVDDA
+35 IYSDFEVLVVDDA
-48 SPDQSA
+48 SPDQSV
-54 AIAQHF
+54 AIAQRF
-60 ADQDA
+60 ADQDE

-70 HHADNQGLSAAR
+70 HHTDNQGLSAAR
-82 NSGISFAKGCYIT
+82 NSGISFAKGRYIT

-113 SLDRQCAQ
+113 SLDRQRAQ
-121 IVLFGHT
+121 IILFGHT

-138 TQSLAYPVP
+138 TQSLTYPVP
-147 VLPLIESPATSA
+147 ISSSKEPPEESSVGSSAIPSATSA
-159 SSHSANNTDRADNAD
+159 T
-174 KSTNSAVVTEASSEC
+174 
-189 AEGHEY
+189 HEY
-195 PTPEAFHSMVLTWEK
+195 QSPEAFHPMVLTWEK

-225 FIKEY
+225 FIKEH

-249 FSCAQTVNVV
+249 FSCARTVNVV

-266 AKREQGNLTNKF
+266 AKREQANLTNKF
-278 EPRYFELHQRRIQL
+278 EPRYFDLHQRRIQL

-327 DPRAHMLGSDK
+327 DPRAHILGSDK

-368 YRPLKRKSIAGA
+368 YQPLKHKSIAGA
-380 LAIGKTVHTAKQSAS
+380 LALGKTVHAAKQSAS
-395 GVLQKIKAKR
+395 GALQKIKAKR

>member
-1 MLQKSSQAPL
+1 MGALQRSSHIPL
-11 FSIVLPTYGVEPY
+11 FSIILPTYGVESY
-24 IAQVLTCLQNQ
+24 IAQALTCLRNQ
-35 TYSDFEVLVVDDA
+35 TYFDFEVLVVDDA
-48 SPDQSA
+48 SPDQSV
-54 AIAQHF
+54 AIAQRF
-60 ADQDA
+60 ADQDE

-70 HHADNQGLSAAR
+70 HHTDNQGLSAAR
-82 NSGISFAKGCYIT
+82 NSGISFAKGRYIT

-113 SLDRQCAQ
+113 SLDRQRAQ
-121 IVLFGHT
+121 IILFGHT

-147 VLPLIESPATSA
+147 ISSSKEPPEESSVGSSAIPSATSA
-159 SSHSANNTDRADNAD
+159 T
-174 KSTNSAVVTEASSEC
+174 
-189 AEGHEY
+189 HEY
-195 PTPEAFHSMVLTWEK
+195 QSPEAFHPMVLTWEK

-249 FSCAQTVNVV
+249 FSCARTVNVV

-266 AKREQGNLTNKF
+266 AKREQANLTNKF

-368 YRPLKRKSIAGA
+368 YRPLRHKSIAGA
-380 LAIGKTVHTAKQSAS
+380 LAIGKTVHVAKQSAS
-395 GVLQKIKAKR
+395 GALQKIKAKR

>member
-1 MLQKSSQAPL
+1 MGALQRSSHIPL
-11 FSIVLPTYGVEPY
+11 FSIILPTYGVESY
-24 IAQVLTCLQNQ
+24 IAQALTCLRNQ
-35 TYSDFEVLVVDDA
+35 IYSDFEVLVVDDA
-48 SPDQSA
+48 SPDQSV
-54 AIAQHF
+54 AIAQRF
-60 ADQDA
+60 ADQDE

-70 HHADNQGLSAAR
+70 HHTDNQGLSAAR
-82 NSGISFAKGCYIT
+82 NSGISFAKGRYIT

-113 SLDRQCAQ
+113 SLDRQRAQ
-121 IVLFGHT
+121 IILFGHT

-147 VLPLIESPATSA
+147 ISSSKEPPEESSAGSSAIPSATSA
-159 SSHSANNTDRADNAD
+159 T
-174 KSTNSAVVTEASSEC
+174 
-189 AEGHEY
+189 HEY
-195 PTPEAFHSMVLTWEK
+195 QSPEAFHPMVLTWEK
-210 NIHYGYAWNKFYDLA
+210 NIHYGYAWNKFYNLA
-225 FIKEY
+225 FIKEH

-249 FSCAQTVNVV
+249 FSCARTVNVV

-278 EPRYFELHQRRIQL
+278 EPCYFELHQRRIQL

-305 ESRAAL
+305 ESRAVL

-368 YRPLKRKSIAGA
+368 YQPLKHKSIAGA

>member
-1 MLQKSSQAPL
+1 MGALQRSSHIPL
-11 FSIVLPTYGVEPY
+11 FSIILPTYGVESY
-24 IAQVLTCLQNQ
+24 IAQALTCLRNQ
-35 TYSDFEVLVVDDA
+35 TYFDFEVLVVDDA
-48 SPDQSA
+48 SPDQSV
-54 AIAQHF
+54 AIAQRF
-60 ADQDA
+60 ADQDE

-70 HHADNQGLSAAR
+70 HHTDNQGLSAAR
-82 NSGISFAKGCYIT
+82 NSGISFAKGRYIT

-113 SLDRQCAQ
+113 SLDRQRAQ
-121 IVLFGHT
+121 IILFGHT

-147 VLPLIESPATSA
+147 ISSSKEPSEESSVGSSAIPSATSA
-159 SSHSANNTDRADNAD
+159 T
-174 KSTNSAVVTEASSEC
+174 
-189 AEGHEY
+189 HEY
-195 PTPEAFHSMVLTWEK
+195 QSPEAFHPMVLTWEK

-225 FIKEY
+225 FIKEH

-249 FSCAQTVNVV
+249 FSCARTVNVV

-266 AKREQGNLTNKF
+266 AKREQANLTNKF

-305 ESRAAL
+305 ESRAVL

-368 YRPLKRKSIAGA
+368 YQPLKHKSIAGA
-380 LAIGKTVHTAKQSAS
+380 LAIGKTVHVAKQSAS
-395 GVLQKIKAKR
+395 GALQKIKAKR

>member
-1 MLQKSSQAPL
+1 MGALQRSSHIPL
-11 FSIVLPTYGVEPY
+11 FSIILPTYGVESY
-24 IAQVLTCLQNQ
+24 IAQALTCLRNQ

-48 SPDQSA
+48 SPDQSV
-54 AIAQHF
+54 AIAQRF
-60 ADQDA
+60 ADQDE

-70 HHADNQGLSAAR
+70 HHTDNQGLSAAR
-82 NSGISFAKGCYIT
+82 NSGISFAKGRYIT

-113 SLDRQCAQ
+113 SLDRQRAQ
-121 IVLFGHT
+121 IILFGHT
-128 EDTCNEAGEI
+128 EDVYNEAGEI

-147 VLPLIESPATSA
+147 ISSSKEPPEESSVAPAMTSA
-159 SSHSANNTDRADNAD
+159 T
-174 KSTNSAVVTEASSEC
+174 
-189 AEGHEY
+189 HEY
-195 PTPEAFHSMVLTWEK
+195 QSPEAFHPMVLTWEK

-225 FIKEY
+225 FIKEH

-249 FSCAQTVNVV
+249 FSCARTVNVV

-278 EPRYFELHQRRIQL
+278 EPCYFELHQRRIQL

-327 DPRAHMLGSDK
+327 DLRAHMLGSDK

-368 YRPLKRKSIAGA
+368 YRPLKHKSIAGA
-380 LAIGKTVHTAKQSAS
+380 LAIGKTVHVAKQSAS
-395 GVLQKIKAKR
+395 GALQKIKAKR

>member
-1 MLQKSSQAPL
+1 MGALQRSSHIPL
-11 FSIVLPTYGVEPY
+11 FSIILPTYGVESY
-24 IAQVLTCLQNQ
+24 IAQALTCLRNQ

-48 SPDQSA
+48 SPDQSV
-54 AIAQHF
+54 AIAQRF
-60 ADQDA
+60 ADQDE

-70 HHADNQGLSAAR
+70 HHTDNQGLSAAR
-82 NSGISFAKGCYIT
+82 NSGISFAKGRYIT

-113 SLDRQCAQ
+113 SLDRQRAQ
-121 IVLFGHT
+121 IILFGHT

-147 VLPLIESPATSA
+147 ISSSKEPPEESSVGSSAISSATSA
-159 SSHSANNTDRADNAD
+159 T
-174 KSTNSAVVTEASSEC
+174 
-189 AEGHEY
+189 HEY
-195 PTPEAFHSMVLTWEK
+195 QSPEAFHPMVLTWEK

-225 FIKEY
+225 FIKEH

-249 FSCAQTVNVV
+249 FSCARTVNVV

-266 AKREQGNLTNKF
+266 AKREQANLTNKF

-305 ESRAAL
+305 ESRAVL

-368 YRPLKRKSIAGA
+368 YRPLRHKSIAGA
-380 LAIGKTVHTAKQSAS
+380 LAIGKTVHVAKQSAS
-395 GVLQKIKAKR
+395 GALQKIKAKR